1 MEDTKN
7 IEIVATPNVA
17 TSNNVQKILPFD
29 KKYVFPQK
37 IDKTIEI
44 VIVPKLDDITAN
56 QKNVGIVLDEKL
68 ILKILS
74 KRYRNV
80 SITEIN
86 TENDLKKL
94 ALRKPDLV
102 FSGVKYFYF
111 DGGIIWLN
119 DYLELYDISYI
130 ASNRAALHN
139 EHDKSI
145 AKKIMQKANIRTADF
160 FTTEPGEH
168 LTEMSI
174 PIAFPLF
181 IKPLT
186 GGDSRGVDK
195 NSIVYDFLSFQ
206 AKVLDIKRKHNLR
219 SLVETYL
226 SGKEYSVSILQDHSN
241 GNLKAMP
248 IEIVVKKNING
259 HCILDYDIKK
269 NDQEKVIAVTDSKIC
284 NQLSDLSKNV
294 FTALNGKSLG
304 RIDIKMDHRGVP
316 HFIEANLMPGLRK
329 GYFYKSCLLNL
340 NMSYEQMI
348 LTVADNRLSS
358 QRIHFPSTKQLK
370 GHLATERPSLSVL
383 TT

>member
-1 MEDTKN
+1 MERTTLIMSKKN
-7 IEIVATPNVA
+7 LIEKDREKLT
-17 TSNNVQKILPFD
+17 VQKNVHNILFS
-29 KKYVFPQK
+29 KKKIFYPNK

-44 VIVPKLDDITAN
+44 VIVPKLADITAN
-56 QKNVGIVLDEKL
+56 QKNVGIILDEIL

-74 KRYRNV
+74 KRYSNV

-111 DGGIIWLN
+111 ADGIIWLN
-119 DYLELYDISYI
+119 DYLELHDILYI
-130 ASNRAALHN
+130 ASNRTALHN

-145 AKKIMQKANIRTADF
+145 AKKIIQKANIRTTDF
-160 FTTEPGEH
+160 FTTEPGKH
-168 LTEMSI
+168 QNEMSI

-186 GGDSRGVDK
+186 GGDSRGVDT

-206 AKVLDIKRKHNLR
+206 AKILDIKRKYNLR

-241 GNLKAMP
+241 GNLEAMP
-248 IEIVVKKNING
+248 IEIVVKRNING
-259 HCILDYDIKK
+259 HRILDYDIKE
-269 NDQEKVIAVTDSKIC
+269 NDHEEVIKVSDSKIF
-284 NQLSDLSKNV
+284 NQLSDLSKNA
-294 FTALNGKSLG
+294 FTALDGKSLG
-304 RIDIKMDHRGVP
+304 RIDIKMDYRGVP
-316 HFIEANLMPGLRK
+316 YFIEANLMPGLRK
-329 GYFYKSCLLNL
+329 GYFYRSCLLNL

-348 LTVADNRLSS
+348 LTVADNGLSS
-358 QRIHFPSTKQLK
+358 RRIHSSIANTV
-370 GHLATERPSLSVL
+370 LSSH
-383 TT
+383 